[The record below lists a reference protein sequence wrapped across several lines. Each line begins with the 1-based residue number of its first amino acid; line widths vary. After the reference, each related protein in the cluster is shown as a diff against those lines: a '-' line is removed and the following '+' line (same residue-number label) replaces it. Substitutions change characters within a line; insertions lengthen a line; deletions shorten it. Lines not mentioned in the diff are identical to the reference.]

1 MINFGKETSNRYRVI
16 KKILSVF
23 INKYFLITVAFV
35 VWLLFFD
42 SNNVLNRLRYRD
54 KLNDLKQEKKFY
66 LDEIRHDSILN
77 QKLLTDSL
85 ELEKF
90 AREQYLMKRDKE
102 DVFIMIDSTADR
114 HQ

>member
-1 MINFGKETSNRYRVI
+1 MI
-16 KKILSVF
+16 KKIFSFF

-35 VWLLFFD
+35 IWLFFFD
-42 SNNVLNRLRYRD
+42 SNNILNRLRYND
-54 KLNDLKQEKKFY
+54 KLKELKQEKHFY
-66 LDEIRHDSILN
+66 LDEIRNDSVLT

-90 AREQYLMKRDKE
+90 AREKYMMKKDKE
-102 DVFIMIDSTADR
+102 DVFIVIDSTVDR